1 MMLTRLKVA
10 LPAIVVFCLA
20 LLVCIIY
27 NVTVARHYFPL
38 HDSLAYRTLA
48 FHLLDEHCYCWT
60 AHVITVSHGPLWPF
74 LIAGI
79 ALIAGS
85 SEFLDRLFLC
95 GLDAGTCVLIYLFA
109 RDLFGKRIGLIAGL
123 FACVYPALY
132 IYTGWLYTE
141 ALTTFFQTA
150 VCYTIFRIQR
160 SGSGRGLWKWL
171 LCGVLLAL
179 LSLAHPNGVVVVGL
193 VLVWAA
199 ILYWRKLVPRTM
211 LVSAVLAVVVAC
223 ALIAPWTIRNY
234 IVSHAFV
241 PVASGSGTV
250 LLGAYNDQILL
261 AGTHQGSWI
270 GPGQS
275 VPQVT
280 VPFTSHVCPAPCEV
294 ALENAETVA
303 AIHWVQAHPGDIPL
317 LIYLHVRTF
326 LTPYTH
332 EADMPMDRFPAQR
345 SSKIVRAM
353 SDTFPVVVMLLAAL
367 GLVVTL
373 RRYWREL
380 LFVYLVILTT
390 VVEIVVFYG
399 STRFRAP
406 IEPLLILLGA
416 GALWWLTETG
426 PGTLRSWRSRRQSA
440 VSSEESTTVTSD
452 TGGKHS

>member
-1 MMLTRLKVA
+1 MMMKRLKAA

-27 NVTVARHYFPL
+27 NLTVARHYFPL

-60 AHVITVSHGPLWPF
+60 PHVITVSHGPLWPF

-79 ALIAGS
+79 SLIVGS
-85 SEFLDRLFLC
+85 AEFFDRLFLC

-123 FACVYPALY
+123 FACIYPALF

-141 ALTTFFQTA
+141 ALSTFLQTA
-150 VCYTIFRIQR
+150 VCYTVFRIQR
-160 SGSGRGLWKWL
+160 DGGGRGLWRWL
-171 LCGVLLAL
+171 LCAVLLAL
-179 LSLAHPNGVVVVGL
+179 LSLSHPNGILVVGL
-193 VLVWAA
+193 VLAWAA
-199 ILYWRKLVPRTM
+199 LLYWRKLVPRTM
-211 LVSAVLAVVVAC
+211 LLSAVLGVAVAC

-234 IVSHAFV
+234 VVSHGLV
-241 PVASGSGTV
+241 PVASGGGTV
-250 LLGAYNDQILL
+250 LLGAYNDQVLIDR
-261 AGTHQGSWI
+261 THLGGWV
-270 GPGQS
+270 GPGQA

-317 LIYLHVRTF
+317 LVFLHVRNF

-345 SSKIVRAM
+345 SSMIVRAM
-353 SDTFPVVVMLLAAL
+353 SDTIPVVVMLLAAL
-367 GLVVTL
+367 GFVVTL

-380 LFVYLVILTT
+380 LFGYLVILSTLA
-390 VVEIVVFYG
+390 EIVVFYG
-399 STRFRAP
+399 NSRFRSP

-426 PGTLRSWRSRRQSA
+426 PGTLYSRRSRRLSA
-440 VSSEESTTVTSD
+440 VSTEEVSVTR
-452 TGGKHS
+452 GGSVPTPR